1 MIANTIGELKHRIV
15 VCTLVY
21 VIFGVTDFE
30 TPNTHGKR
38 ATWPCKVPCFLGPI
52 VAPLGG
58 IHNTIGKAKPH
69 VAKATC
75 FVGPFA
81 TRAGGG
87 ARGASRRR
95 RGSPG
100 VARRLL
106 GGSILIRV
114 VKCVVSEARVRQSVV
129 NMHISQGAPRG
140 APGDLTREC
149 PWEADTPHLAFWTA

>member
-15 VCTLVY
+15 VCAI
-21 VIFGVTDFE
+21 IFVVFE
-30 TPNTHGKR
+30 IAYFRIHNTHGKP

-52 VAPLGG
+52 VTPLGG

-87 ARGASRRR
+87 ARRASRRR

-106 GGSILIRV
+106 EGPILVRA
-114 VKCVVSEARVRQSVV
+114 VKCVVSEARVRRNIV
-129 NMHISQGAPRG
+129 NMHMSQGGPRG
-140 APGDLTREC
+140 APGDLT
-149 PWEADTPHLAFWTA
+149 

>member
-1 MIANTIGELKHRIV
+1 MIANAIGGMKHRIA
-15 VCTLVY
+15 VCTVIY
-21 VIFGVTDFE
+21 VIFEIADFRIH
-30 TPNTHGKR
+30 NTHGKP

-52 VAPLGG
+52 VTPLGR
-58 IHNTIGKAKPH
+58 IHNPIRKTKPH

-106 GGSILIRV
+106 GGPVLIRT
-114 VKCVVSEARVRQSVV
+114 VKYVVSAAWVRQSVV
-129 NMHISQGAPRG
+129 NLHISQGGPVG
-140 APGDLTREC
+140 APGDLT
-149 PWEADTPHLAFWTA
+149 